1 MKTSIEFQLE
11 KLSEKD
17 LKDDSLIN
25 IHIRCDHGVREKL
38 IVSHNDLVL
47 SCYMNWNQGS
57 FDLKLNKKELIQ
69 ILNKKRFDE
78 INSEDLTDFL
88 SDIEIDLTK
97 DGELD
102 VQSLNGVEKTEDQIN
117 ILNESGDY
125 NFKIDKENIDDV
137 LSEIYSDGDI
147 DESDYEF
154 IYGLNVSN
162 IKINNEILFNSDVLL
177 EYEGTA
183 VAFILFIHCFFTK
196 AQGLENTKSIIGNS
210 IMKVVN
216 DDDLYQKCWEE
227 GYQIYKNNS
236 AKVDSGDGWG
246 DYFDLIQKLNP
257 DLERIDK
264 NIISDA
270 IIEINKYNEENSND
284 YDKAKV
290 CNLISNIDF
299 SRDSWGDI
307 VNDSS
312 NVIKLELTFIGGKKD
327 LLNTPEHVYDSD
339 MLTSL
344 NNSFETEVYCK
355 NGNFGNSE
363 LKFFLKINIHSKL
376 NPIFKWLK
384 DCFKETDEFYF
395 EDENEAGSRVLLNYG
410 VLNFDIINKKEKKS
424 IISSTSSI
432 SDLIFD
438 EYDLKWFE
446 V

>member
-1 MKTSIEFQLE
+1 MKTIIEFQLD

-17 LKDDSLIN
+17 LKDDTLIN
-25 IHIRCDHGVREKL
+25 IHIKCDQGVREKL
-38 IVSHNDLVL
+38 IVSRNDLVL

-125 NFKIDKENIDDV
+125 NFKIDEENIDDV

-147 DESDYEF
+147 YESDFEF

-162 IKINNEILFNSDVLL
+162 IKINNEVLFNSDVLL

-196 AQGLENTKSIIGNS
+196 AQGLENTKSIIGDS

-299 SRDSWGDI
+299 SSSGSDI

-312 NVIKLELTFIGGKKD
+312 NVIKLELTFIGEKKIYLILED
-327 LLNTPEHVYDSD
+327 VYDSD
-339 MLTSL
+339 MLTTL

-384 DCFKETDEFYF
+384 DCFKEADEFYF

-410 VLNFDIINKKEKKS
+410 LLNFEIINKKEKKS

-432 SDLIFD
+432 SDLIFE